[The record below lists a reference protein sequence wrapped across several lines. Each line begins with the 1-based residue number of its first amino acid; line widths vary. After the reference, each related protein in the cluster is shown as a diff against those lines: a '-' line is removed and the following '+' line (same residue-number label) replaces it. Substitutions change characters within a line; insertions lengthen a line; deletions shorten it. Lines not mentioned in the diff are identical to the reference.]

1 MIDLTGK
8 TFVVLGV
15 KGAGKSTLVDMIHN
29 SYGELALYYDTLH
42 EAPEITEYNVYQPQD
57 KYSVPELESV
67 IAAIIPQGKFAVP
80 KFKVFTVDEGNRF
93 FRPYPSPMPQKA
105 KELNDICRHFG
116 MSFGVIARRP
126 SQLHSDLVDLADY
139 LFIYRLTGKNDMVY
153 LENTVSGLSDTVR
166 KLGNHEFVQV
176 NPDKSF
182 EVCAPITPN
191 KNWVK
196 NAKILINR

>member
-8 TFVVLGV
+8 TYCTLGV
-15 KGAGKSTLVDMIHN
+15 KGAGKSTLNDMLLN
-29 SYGELALYYDTLH
+29 TYGNDALYYDTLH
-42 EAPEITEYNVYQPQD
+42 EAPENAAYNYYQPSD
-57 KYSVPELESV
+57 KYSIAELESV
-67 IAAIIPQGKFAVP
+67 IAAIIPQNKFAEP
-80 KFKVFTVDEGNRF
+80 KFKLFVVDEANRF
-93 FRPYPSPMPQKA
+93 FKPYPHPLPEKA

-116 MSFGVIARRP
+116 MTFGCIARRP

-166 KLGNHEFVQV
+166 NLGNHEFVQV

-182 EVCAPITPN
+182 QVCSPIQPN
-191 KNWVK
+191 KIWVK
-196 NAKILINR
+196 NAKNLINR

>member
-29 SYGELALYYDTLH
+29 SYGEQALYYDTLH
-42 EAPEITEYNVYQPQD
+42 EAPEATEYNVYQPAD
-57 KYSVPELESV
+57 KYSIPELESV
-67 IAAIIPQGKFAVP
+67 ISAIIPATKFAVP

-93 FRPYPSPMPQKA
+93 FKPYPKPMPQKA

-126 SQLHSDLVDLADY
+126 SQLHTDLVDLADY
-139 LFIYRLTGKNDMVY
+139 LFIYRLTGKNDLVY
-153 LENTVSGLSDTVR
+153 LENTASGLSEAVR
-166 KLGNHEFVQV
+166 TLGVHEFVQV

-182 EVCAPITPN
+182 EVCEPIKPN
-191 KNWVK
+191 KNWVN
-196 NAKILINR
+196 NAKKLLNH